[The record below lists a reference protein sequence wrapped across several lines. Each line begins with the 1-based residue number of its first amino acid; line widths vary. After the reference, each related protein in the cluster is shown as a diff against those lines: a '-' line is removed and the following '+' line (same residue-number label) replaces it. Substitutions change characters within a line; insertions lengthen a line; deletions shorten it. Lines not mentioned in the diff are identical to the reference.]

1 MVRVRDL
8 MSVELV
14 TVSPELTLRE
24 TVELFA
30 ARHIGGAP
38 VVAEG
43 RVLGVI
49 SASDVLAFEAVTP
62 GVPAERP
69 EQTEW
74 ELETVEDWEEGD
86 EPAAAFFSD
95 MWADAGADVAERFRN
110 LGAPEWDVLAEHTV
124 AEAMTPSV
132 CAVSPDT
139 ELAEAARYM
148 LRRKIHRVL
157 VMEGGKLVGILTTT
171 DILRAVAERLVR

>member
-8 MSVELV
+8 MSVDLV

-69 EQTEW
+69 EQTE
-74 ELETVEDWEEGD
+74 
-86 EPAAAFFSD
+86 
-95 MWADAGADVAERFRN
+95 
-110 LGAPEWDVLAEHTV
+110 
-124 AEAMTPSV
+124 
-132 CAVSPDT
+132 
-139 ELAEAARYM
+139 
-148 LRRKIHRVL
+148 
-157 VMEGGKLVGILTTT
+157 
-171 DILRAVAERLVR
+171 